1 MSADTTPADAG
12 RADSGAE
19 AAAGRAGRWVD
30 DRLRVSKFADS
41 VLNHVFPDNWSFLLG
56 EIAMYCFVILVLTG
70 VYLTFFFHPGS
81 RDVVYQGSYLPLR
94 GVHMS
99 EAYESTIS
107 LSFDVRAGLV
117 VRQIHHWTADVFA
130 AAVIVH
136 LCRIFF
142 TGAFRRPREINWIIG
157 VTMLIL
163 VIFNGFAGY
172 SLPDDLLSATGLRIA
187 YSILLSIP
195 FAGTWLASLFFG
207 GAFPGPATTDRLFII
222 HVLILPALIAV
233 LLSVH
238 LAIIWRQKHTQFP
251 GPGRTERNVVGLRL
265 WPTYAAKSAGLFAAV
280 FAVVAALGGLA
291 QINPLWLYGPYRTGA
306 VTTAAQPDWY
316 MGWLE
321 GALRVFPPW
330 RVHVFSHTIP
340 ELFWPGVVLPGL
352 TFALLY
358 AWPFL
363 EARVTH
369 DRAEHELLD
378 RPRNR
383 PARTAIGTGVL
394 AFYVVLFC
402 AGSQDIFAQHL
413 NAPIVDVNRTFQ
425 VLLVVAPLVV
435 ASITWK
441 WCCDLGAESSDDD
454 DGSARP
460 PDPGAGAGDVAPD
473 RSERNDRARELE
485 RLGVALAFIV
495 SIIDFVR
502 RRRRKHSQR

>member
-1 MSADTTPADAG
+1 MTGEHGIDQ
-12 RADSGAE
+12 GAE
-19 AAAGRAGRWVD
+19 RGIEHGDEHGAGVVARWVD

-70 VYLTFFFHPGS
+70 VFLTFFFHAGS
-81 RDVVYQGSYLPLR
+81 RDVVYSGSYGPLR

-99 EAYESTIS
+99 EAYDSTIS

-117 VRQIHHWTADVFA
+117 VRQIHHWTALVFA
-130 AAVIVH
+130 AAVVAH

-172 SLPDDLLSATGLRIA
+172 SLPDDLLSATGLRIG

-195 FAGTWLASLFFG
+195 FVGTWIASLFFG
-207 GAFPGPATTDRLFII
+207 GPYPGTAVIGRLFII

-233 LLSVH
+233 LLSIH
-238 LAIIWRQKHTQFP
+238 LAIVWRQKHTQFP
-251 GPGRTERNVVGLRL
+251 GAGRTEHNVTGLRL
-265 WPTYAAKSAGLFAAV
+265 WPTYAAKSAGLFAGV
-280 FAVVAALGGLA
+280 VAVVSALGGLA

-321 GALRVFPPW
+321 GSLRLFPAW
-330 RVHVFSHTIP
+330 RVHLFGHTIS
-340 ELFWPGVVLPGL
+340 ELFWPGVVVPGL

-358 AWPFL
+358 AWPFI

-369 DRAEHELLD
+369 DRTDHELLD
-378 RPRNR
+378 RPRTR
-383 PARTAIGTGVL
+383 PGRTAIGAGVL
-394 AFYVVLFC
+394 TFYLVLMG

-413 NAPIVDVNRTFQ
+413 DAPITTVNRTFQ
-425 VLLVVAPLVV
+425 VLLFVAPIVVALL
-435 ASITWK
+435 TWK
-441 WCCDLGAESSDDD
+441 LCRDLT
-454 DGSARP
+454 ARP
-460 PDPGAGAGDVAPD
+460 PDD
-473 RSERNDRARELE
+473 SEEPEPELE
-485 RLGVALAFIV
+485 PGTPPELELEPARGAPP
-495 SIIDFVR
+495 R
-502 RRRRKHSQR
+502 G